1 MSGEVGVQAARC
13 GIHTCV
19 RQPYSPPVP
28 MRTIDH
34 RGGVH
39 PLRDGILED
48 VYTEKRLPIS
58 SLARWGPTE
67 RGTRAGDQ

>member
-1 MSGEVGVQAARC
+1 
-13 GIHTCV
+13 
-19 RQPYSPPVP
+19 

-58 SLARWGPTE
+58 SPSPLGPTE
-67 RGTRAGDQ
+67 RGDG